1 MREVNAAG
9 APRLLLLTSEAIVSG
24 ALFVVI
30 VFTEEV
36 PTADT
41 PILPAPGSRVMA
53 CLLDNR
59 ADMEVGIEGSVT
71 NLTLWP
77 SLAAGFRARFGPVVG
92 VNEFRETF
100 DSALSG
106 P

>member
-1 MREVNAAG
+1 MHEVYAAG
-9 APRLLLLTSEAIVSG
+9 APRLLLLTSETIVSG
-24 ALFVVI
+24 ALFVII
-30 VFTEEV
+30 VFPEAV
-36 PTADT
+36 PTVDT
-41 PILPAPGSRVMA
+41 PILPVPGSCVTA
-53 CLLDNR
+53 CLIDNR
-59 ADMEVGIEGSVT
+59 AAMEVGIEGSIT

-77 SLAAGFRARFGPVVG
+77 SLAPGFRTRFGPVVG